1 MRSWSESEI
10 LVAALRNQLWNV
22 LKNFFA
28 HFSVLNWQH
37 ESREDKHQEK
47 SNVGKRVSKVY
58 TNIDFHS
65 YL

>member
-10 LVAALRNQLWNV
+10 LVAALRNQLRNV

-37 ESREDKHQEK
+37 KSREDKHQEK
-47 SNVGKRVSKVY
+47 SNVGNESLKF
-58 TNIDFHS
+58 TQT
-65 YL
+65 